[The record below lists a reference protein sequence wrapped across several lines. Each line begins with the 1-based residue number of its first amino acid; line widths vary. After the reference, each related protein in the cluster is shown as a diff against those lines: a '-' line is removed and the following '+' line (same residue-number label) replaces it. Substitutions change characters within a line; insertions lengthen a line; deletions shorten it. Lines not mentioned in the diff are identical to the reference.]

1 MTELRVRNLS
11 VRIGGQQILS
21 NVSFDAASR
30 DVIGLIGPNGT
41 GKSTL
46 LKAILGF
53 VASTGEIEI
62 FGSRKLSA
70 RERARKVCYVPQDRD
85 IAWPLTVHNI
95 VSLGRTPFLAST
107 KLSGADKALVSE
119 AMKQMDIEHL
129 SGRNVLELS
138 GGERARVLVARAL
151 AQNAPL
157 LIADEPAAGL
167 DPAHQIA
174 LMEMIVARTTCQGL
188 AIVTVHDM
196 ALAARWCTRLLVL
209 HDGCLVADGPP
220 TEVLIPEMFARVYG
234 VDVSVTSSATG
245 PIVHT
250 LGLINS
256 LPSRQNLTEVTGWRK
271 GNHAS

>member
-11 VRIGGQQILS
+11 VSIGGRRIL
-21 NVSFDAASR
+21 NDVSFDAASR

-46 LKAILGF
+46 LKAILGL
-53 VASTGEIEI
+53 VASTGEIEL
-62 FGSRKLSA
+62 FGSRTLSA
-70 RERARKVCYVPQDRD
+70 RERARKVCYVPQDRE
-85 IAWPLTVHNI
+85 IAWPLTVQNI

-107 KLSGADKALVSE
+107 KLSVADEALVSE

-129 SGRNVLELS
+129 SRCNVLELS

-174 LMEMIVARTTCQGL
+174 LMEMIVSRTNCQGL

-196 ALAARWCTRLLVL
+196 ALAARWCSRLLVL
-209 HDGCLVADGPP
+209 HNGRLVADGPP
-220 TEVLIPEMFARVYG
+220 TEVLVPEMFARVYG
-234 VDVSVTSSATG
+234 VDVSVAPSAAG

-250 LGLINS
+250 LGLIN
-256 LPSRQNLTEVTGWRK
+256 
-271 GNHAS
+271 